1 MNTKNLGQV
10 YLYQVTHPEYGTIEA
25 LAEDRLHA
33 IYAASK
39 AWGVPWTGIA
49 RACEVER
56 LGPAPAEKPTAP
68 KRPAA
73 KKKGKSNE
81 ADPV

>member
-33 IYAASK
+33 IYAAGK

-49 RACEVER
+49 RACEV
-56 LGPAPAEKPTAP
+56 
-68 KRPAA
+68 
-73 KKKGKSNE
+73 
-81 ADPV
+81 